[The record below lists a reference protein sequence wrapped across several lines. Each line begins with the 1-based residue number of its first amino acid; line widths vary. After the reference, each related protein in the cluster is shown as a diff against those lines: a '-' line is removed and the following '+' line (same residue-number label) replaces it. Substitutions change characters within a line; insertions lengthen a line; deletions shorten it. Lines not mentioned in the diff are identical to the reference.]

1 MKIIIHKTNV
11 KFPRAPTVRP
21 MIEMIKF
28 SAGHDLASLNT
39 LSCNAKLPIR
49 NTQCVCVC
57 VVYTIRCL
65 IDGGKCLE
73 VKNANTKYIG

>member
-1 MKIIIHKTNV
+1 MKIIIHKTKV

-39 LSCNAKLPIR
+39 LSCNAKVPVR
-49 NTQCVCVC
+49 NRYVRKCECVCVC
-57 VVYTIRCL
+57 HGDRVVRIL
-65 IDGGKCLE
+65 KVNNI
-73 VKNANTKYIG
+73 